1 MSPRLVTAFGVLLL
15 AGCGGDDND
24 KKPAVKR
31 VAVPPQLQG
40 TYTVH
45 LKPGD
50 LPAPKSAPPE
60 LKPGNKPYAW
70 RVEITDT
77 GGPDNGPT
85 LNIVNVTM
93 GSLEAPKLSVTGE
106 RLRLS
111 QEECAGDQFVN
122 TTYRWARNGNTLR
135 LTKLGGGCPDK
146 VAETILTARPL
157 TKVP

>member
-31 VAVPPQLQG
+31 VAVPAQLQG

-60 LKPGNKPYAW
+60 LKPANKPYAW
-70 RVEITDT
+70 RVEITET

-85 LNIVNVTM
+85 LNIVNVAM
-93 GSLEAPKLSVTGE
+93 GSLERPKLSVTGE
-106 RLRLS
+106 RLRLT
-111 QEECAGDQFVN
+111 QEGGSVGALFV
-122 TTYRWARNGNTLR
+122 TPTSGWPRDGNRLR
-135 LTKLGGGCPDK
+135 LAKLGGGCPDK
-146 VAETILTARPL
+146 VA
-157 TKVP
+157 